1 MAKFF
6 VSRSAIPNAYVKKPA
21 GFEAW
26 FYTGATRHFG
36 HNPPVKKKRK

>member
-6 VSRSAIPNAYVKKPA
+6 VSRSAIQNAYVKKPK

-26 FYTGATRHFG
+26 FYTGATKHFG
-36 HNPPVKKKRK
+36 HSPRRGGKRK

>member
-6 VSRSAIPNAYVKKPA
+6 VSRSALQGANIKKPK

-26 FYTGATRHFG
+26 FYTGATLHFG
-36 HNPPVKKKRK
+36 HSPRRGGKRK